1 MKKFIVFLII
11 AVLCI
16 LGSKNVYA
24 STWFYEGE
32 YIDGIY
38 MNKQK
43 KDSST
48 IYYQK
53 ARFFRQ
59 VMTDQYAYCIDPF
72 VFFNTASSY
81 DEVITPDNLTENQK
95 EEISLIAYFG
105 YGYKNHTDKKWYA
118 ITQMMIWKVADP
130 TGNFYFTDGLNGPKI
145 EIFTNEIAEINNLI
159 SDYKKETS
167 LNNQTYTIVEGQKL
181 TIEDTNHIL
190 SNYKV
195 NNQNFS
201 IEGNTLVGN
210 NLTEGTYELSL
221 TREENY
227 HNKPLLFY
235 QSQNSQAL
243 MQTGDIKNKVEK
255 LNIQVLKTE
264 IEITKI
270 DKDTKNTTPSGEGK
284 LEGAV
289 YGLFNETNTQIATLT
304 IGENKKTKITNL
316 PLGKYYIKELIAP
329 KGYQLDKEIHNIE
342 ITKENP
348 TLKITLEDEII
359 KKKIKIYKTYDED
372 NKNPEKN
379 ISFSIYNK
387 NNIKVATITTDE
399 NGEAEITLPY
409 GEYKIVQENTT
420 EGYHKIEDFTI
431 KVKDMKEEKITLTD
445 YKIKVPNTKTNIIL
459 YILTI
464 ISNILW
470 H

>member
-1 MKKFIVFLII
+1 M
-11 AVLCI
+11 
-16 LGSKNVYA
+16 
-24 STWFYEGE
+24 
-32 YIDGIY
+32 
-38 MNKQK
+38 
-43 KDSST
+43 
-48 IYYQK
+48 
-53 ARFFRQ
+53 
-59 VMTDQYAYCIDPF
+59 
-72 VFFNTASSY
+72 
-81 DEVITPDNLTENQK
+81 
-95 EEISLIAYFG
+95 
-105 YGYKNHTDKKWYA
+105 
-118 ITQMMIWKVADP
+118 
-130 TGNFYFTDGLNGPKI
+130 
-145 EIFTNEIAEINNLI
+145 
-159 SDYKKETS
+159 
-167 LNNQTYTIVEGQKL
+167 
-181 TIEDTNHIL
+181 
-190 SNYKV
+190 
-195 NNQNFS
+195 
-201 IEGNTLVGN
+201 
-210 NLTEGTYELSL
+210 
-221 TREENY
+221 
-227 HNKPLLFY
+227 
-235 QSQNSQAL
+235 
-243 MQTGDIKNKVEK
+243 
-255 LNIQVLKTE
+255 
-264 IEITKI
+264 TKI
-270 DKDTKNTTPSGEGK
+270 DKDTKTTTPSGEGK